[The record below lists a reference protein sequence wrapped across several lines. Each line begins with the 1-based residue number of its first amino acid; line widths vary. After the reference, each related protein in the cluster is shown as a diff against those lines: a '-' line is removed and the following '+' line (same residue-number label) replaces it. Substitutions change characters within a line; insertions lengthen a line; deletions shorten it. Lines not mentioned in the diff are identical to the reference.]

1 MTPLISVIV
10 PVYNVEEYL
19 DRCVESIVNQT
30 YQNLEIIL
38 VDDGSTDSSGKK
50 CDKWA
55 NKDNR
60 IVVIHKK
67 NGGQSSA
74 RNQALKIA
82 KGDLI
87 GFVDSD
93 DYIDSTMYEKLI
105 DCLNNNNCDIV
116 ECTKIDFDNQT
127 PKCISIGSG
136 NVLVFNRKEA
146 IEDFIKEKH
155 FKCTVWNMLLKA
167 SIAKNVM
174 FDEGKTHE
182 DILWPY
188 RAYMLAERISYV
200 DYALYF
206 YFQRPSSTMN
216 MEYSEKRFDGL
227 DALEKRAELVRNDF
241 PDLYH
246 IATKSYLGA
255 CMYQYQFLCR
265 QPKRNKYE
273 KYKKIL
279 HNRFCNGNQKA
290 LFEGLSLKYRMWYT
304 LFRIAPK
311 LTVLIRNT
319 LKIGL

>member
-200 DYALYF
+200 D
-206 YFQRPSSTMN
+206 
-216 MEYSEKRFDGL
+216 
-227 DALEKRAELVRNDF
+227 